1 MAEKKAGKKLSAQ
14 QESKGMRIAK
24 YIAHSGYCSRREAE
38 SLIEE
43 GAVKVNGQV
52 IDNPATLI
60 TDQSVKINNKLI
72 ALEQEVRVW
81 IIHKPQ
87 GVITSSKDEKN
98 RPTIFE
104 LLPKEMP
111 RTISVGRLDF
121 NTEGLLVLTTNGDFA
136 RHLELPKNKFM
147 RKYRVRVFGKID
159 EERLKKLKNGIR
171 IDGVQ
176 YGKIEVEC
184 DKNKEG
190 MNSWLTIGI
199 EEGKN
204 REIRKVMEYFGL
216 QVNRLIRTNFGPF
229 ALGTIKPRQI
239 QEIPRKLLQKHFG
252 QDFRF

>member
-1 MAEKKAGKKLSAQ
+1 MAEKQAGKKLSEE
-14 QESKGMRIAK
+14 QENKGMRIAK
-24 YIAHSGYCSRREAE
+24 YIAHSGYCSRRAAE
-38 SLIEE
+38 DLIEE
-43 GAVKVNGQV
+43 GAVKVNGQT

-60 TDQSVKINNKLI
+60 TDQAVKINNKLI
-72 ALEQEVRVW
+72 ALEKEVRVW

-87 GVITSSKDEKN
+87 GVITTSKDDKG
-98 RPTIFE
+98 RQTIFD

-121 NTEGLLVLTTNGDFA
+121 NTEGLLILTTNGDFA
-136 RHLELPKNKFM
+136 RHLELPKNKFV

-159 EERLKKLKNGIR
+159 EKRLKKLTNGIR
-171 IDGVQ
+171 IEGVQ
-176 YGKIEVEC
+176 YGKIDVEI
-184 DKNKEG
+184 DNKSEG
-190 MNSWLTIGI
+190 MNSWLTVSI

-229 ALGTIKPRQI
+229 SLGTIKTKQI
-239 QEIPRKLLQKHFG
+239 QEIPRKVLQKNFG